1 MLLYRGEVG
10 DSMVRILFWIDHVAE
25 MWRLSLGPSG
35 PVRDMVVARTES
47 TAVGMGRND
56 VR

>member
-1 MLLYRGEVG
+1 
-10 DSMVRILFWIDHVAE
+10 MVRILFWIDHVAE

-47 TAVGMGRND
+47 PAVGMGRND